1 MKAFVKLIIIS
12 LVFSCKPAIKPTQ
25 EISGKYIFGSYK
37 YKEDKKNLLFSRGN
51 YDSLTLKLLSNG
63 KFQYDYHI
71 RSVSDVISQV
81 HIETSKGQW
90 SLFNSHMLLNSKNK
104 KLQVELNNEPLNKDD
119 KIFMQFYFDLYYY
132 VPWLSIENGGDK
144 ERINHDM
151 LKSFQFYLC
160 EENNACSK
168 LTTKNTKTIQELSV
182 KDSLEE
188 LMTYERIFTLNNILP
203 DKNYYFKID
212 INKNNLQAYTKNRI
226 NLNSISTDFFRL
238 NKNSTFNEIKLHL
251 PQEDLLFYPIENKK
265 VRINKKNEL
274 IFDGKKLKK
283 VEDD

>member
-1 MKAFVKLIIIS
+1 MKTYIKLLLLLT
-12 LVFSCKPAIKPTQ
+12 LVGCKPTIKTIDDIP
-25 EISGKYIFGSYK
+25 GKYVFGSYK

-71 RSVSDVISQV
+71 RSVSDVISLV
-81 HIETSKGQW
+81 HIETSKGEW
-90 SLFNSHMLLNSKNK
+90 SIFNSHIVLNSKNK
-104 KLQVELNNEPLNKDD
+104 KLQVELNNELLNKDD

-168 LTTKNTKTIQELSV
+168 LTTKNTKIIQKLSV
-182 KDSLEE
+182 KDSIKE
-188 LMTYERIFTLNNILP
+188 LMTYERSISLNNILP

-226 NLNSISTDFFRL
+226 NLNSISSDFFRL

-251 PQEDLLFYPIENKK
+251 SQDELLFYPIENKK
-265 VRINKKNEL
+265 VRINKKHEL
-274 IFDGKKLKK
+274 IFDRKKLVKTQTY
-283 VEDD
+283 

>member
-1 MKAFVKLIIIS
+1 
-12 LVFSCKPAIKPTQ
+12 
-25 EISGKYIFGSYK
+25 
-37 YKEDKKNLLFSRGN
+37 
-51 YDSLTLKLLSNG
+51 LSNG

-71 RSVSDVISQV
+71 RSVSDVISLV
-81 HIETSKGQW
+81 HIETSKGEW
-90 SLFNSHMLLNSKNK
+90 SIFNSHIVLNSTNK
-104 KLQVELNNEPLNKDD
+104 KLQVELNNEPLSNEEQ
-119 KIFMQFYFDLYYY
+119 ITIRFAYELYYFGAQ
-132 VPWLSIENGGDK
+132 LSVEKSDYEDFIK
-144 ERINHDM
+144 SDM

-168 LTTKNTKTIQELSV
+168 LTDKNTKIIQKLSV
-182 KDSLEE
+182 KDSLKE
-188 LMTYERIFTLNNILP
+188 LMIYERSITLNNIHP

-238 NKNSTFNEIKLHL
+238 NKNTTFNEIKLNL
-251 PQEDLLFYPIENKK
+251 PQEDLLFYPIANKK
-265 VRINKKNEL
+265 VRISKKNEQ

>member
-1 MKAFVKLIIIS
+1 MKTLVKFIILS
-12 LVFSCKPAIKPTQ
+12 LVFGCKPTTQPIQ
-25 EISGKYIFGSYK
+25 EISGKYIFGSYR

-51 YDSLTLKLLSNG
+51 YDSLTLKLFSNG

-71 RSVSDVISQV
+71 RSVSDVISLV
-81 HIETSKGQW
+81 HIETSKGER
-90 SLFNSHMLLNSKNK
+90 SINNSQVVLNSKNN
-104 KLQVELNNEPLNKDD
+104 KLQLELNNEPSFKDD
-119 KIFMQFYFDLYYY
+119 EMFILFYYDFYYFF
-132 VPWLSIENGGDK
+132 PWLSIENGGDE
-144 ERINHDM
+144 ERIKHDM

-168 LTTKNTKTIQELSV
+168 LTDKNTKIIQKLSV
-182 KDSLEE
+182 KDSIKE
-188 LMTYERIFTLNNILP
+188 LMTYERSVSLNNILP

-251 PQEDLLFYPIENKK
+251 PQEELLFYPIENKK

-274 IFDGKKLKK
+274 IFDRKKLKK
-283 VEDD
+283 IEDD